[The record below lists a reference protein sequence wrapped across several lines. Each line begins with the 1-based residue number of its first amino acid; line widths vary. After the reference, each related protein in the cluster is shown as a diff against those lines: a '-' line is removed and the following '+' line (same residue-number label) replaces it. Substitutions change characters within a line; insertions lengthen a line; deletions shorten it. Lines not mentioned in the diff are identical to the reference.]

1 MDSKQRAEVFI
12 VVKQK
17 LEEIMELIHQTS
29 PEGEYLASYCFGLP
43 VQEDGENTYEFF
55 AGYTAETPE
64 EIDAMLGTVINF
76 YEANQEDDDDTSDI
90 DYWLNLN

>member
-17 LEEIMELIHQTS
+17 LEEIMELIHETS
-29 PEGEYLASYCFGLP
+29 AEGEYLASYWFGLP
-43 VQEDGENTYEFF
+43 VREDDDNTYEFF
-55 AGYTAETPE
+55 AGYIAETPE
-64 EIDAMLGTVINF
+64 EINAMLGTVVNF
-76 YEANQEDDDDTSDI
+76 YEANQEDGDDTSDI

>member
-17 LEEIMELIHQTS
+17 LEEIMELIHETN
-29 PEGEYLASYCFGLP
+29 PNGEYLASYCFGLP

>member
-17 LEEIMELIHQTS
+17 LEEIMELIHEPS

-43 VQEDGENTYEFF
+43 VREDDDNTYEFF
-55 AGYTAETPE
+55 AGYTAGTPE
-64 EIDAMLGTVINF
+64 EINAMLGTVVNF
-76 YEANQEDDDDTSDI
+76 YEANQEDGDDTSDI